1 MHFRWNQVLVRI
13 AEGGFV
19 VPLILLC
26 DSTTLN
32 NDSRTLILVL
42 KDNSLHSLGMLI
54 YSEH

>member
-1 MHFRWNQVLVRI
+1 MHFRCNQVLVRV

-26 DSTTLN
+26 DSRTLN
-32 NDSRTLILVL
+32 NDSKTLILVL